1 MTNNMTNN
9 NIDKYAIFQKNT
21 EKNKN
26 FNLQYMALGLGGEVG
41 EVLNEIK
48 KYERDDNN
56 ILSTIRRKKIINE
69 MGDVLWYFQGL
80 CNRLNISI
88 LDVMENNIEKIENRN
103 NNNNNNK

>member
-1 MTNNMTNN
+1 MTNN
-9 NIDKYAIFQKNT
+9 NIDIDKYAIFQKNT

-26 FNLQYMALGLGGEVG
+26 FNLQYMAIGLGGEVG

-88 LDVMENNIEKIENRN
+88 LDVMENNIEKIENR
-103 NNNNNNK
+103 K

>member
-1 MTNNMTNN
+1 MDNN
-9 NIDKYAIFQKNT
+9 NIDIDKYAIFQKNT

-56 ILSTIRRKKIINE
+56 ILSIVRREKIITE